1 MCHREQNQA
10 AGGVDLGT
18 TSWIAL
24 LTLGAAAL
32 RLYHLQH
39 KSFSPDE
46 AFSVIFAQTGWANF
60 RHLLV
65 SSEANMALYYLLLRI
80 WIHISDTPFFVRVLS
95 VLPAVAT
102 IPAIYFAGKS
112 LFSRRAGI
120 ISAALLAVN
129 IFHILYSQEARS
141 YSLLVLLVT
150 CSSLFFA
157 RNVKS
162 PSWTD
167 SMWYILTSA
176 AALYTHFFA
185 ALVIM
190 TQFVSWTLLPRR
202 FRNANQLRNLLA
214 IAILGSPLMF
224 FVVFRTG
231 TQLDWIHPPANK
243 DVYHLFMYLG
253 GSGVRFIFFLCAT
266 ALASREWWLQ
276 STHPTEPLRGW
287 SFVFVVLWLLLP
299 VLVTLSVSHWKP
311 MFVFRFLIIC
321 LPAMLLLFG
330 HGLALLRP
338 NWLCFAALAV
348 VFFASLVALRS
359 FYRQPGQTDWPAA
372 ISYLAQN
379 ARPGDVL
386 IFANSYC
393 RFPFDYNLRT
403 SGKRLPRLRVESGN
417 PGAIPS
423 FPAETQHLWV
433 LDFSAEAHPSW
444 KSLPT
449 EVDAAKHPRAY
460 VFQRTLRFPGVDIQ
474 EFELARGE
482 R

>member
-1 MCHREQNQA
+1 MRHREQNER
-10 AGGVDLGT
+10 AGGINLGT

-24 LTLGAAAL
+24 LTLGGAGL
-32 RLYHLQH
+32 RLIHLQH

-46 AFSVIFAQTGWANF
+46 AFSVIFAQTVWANF
-60 RHLLV
+60 RHWLV

-95 VLPAVAT
+95 VVPGVAT
-102 IPAIYFAGKS
+102 IPAIYFAGKT

-129 IFHILYSQEARS
+129 IFHILYSQEARG

-162 PSWTD
+162 PSWTNTV
-167 SMWYILTSA
+167 WYILTSV

-190 TQFVSWTLLPRR
+190 TQFVSWTLLPQR

-224 FVVFRTG
+224 FLVFSTG
-231 TQLDWIHPPANK
+231 TQLGWVHPPASK

-266 ALASREWWLQ
+266 VLAFREWWLQ
-276 STHPTEPLRGW
+276 RAEPAEPSHGW
-287 SFVFVVLWLLLP
+287 SFVLVVLWLLLP
-299 VLVTLSVSHWKP
+299 VLVTLFVSHWKP

-321 LPAMLLLFG
+321 LPAMLLLFAR
-330 HGLALLRP
+330 GLSLLRP
-338 NWLCFAALAV
+338 DWLCFAALAV
-348 VFFASLVALRS
+348 VFFASLVAVRS

-423 FPAETQHLWV
+423 FPAEAQHLWV
-433 LDFSAEAHPSW
+433 LDFSAEAHPFW

-449 EVDAAKHPRAY
+449 DIHARAFPRFD
-460 VFQRTLRFPGVDIQ
+460 FQRTLRFPGVDIQ